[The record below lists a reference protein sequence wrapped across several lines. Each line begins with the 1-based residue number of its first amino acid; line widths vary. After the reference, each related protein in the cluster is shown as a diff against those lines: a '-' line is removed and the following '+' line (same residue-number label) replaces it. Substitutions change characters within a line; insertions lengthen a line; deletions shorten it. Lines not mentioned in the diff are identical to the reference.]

1 MKHWCL
7 QLLVKDSISPVSS
20 LREGRHTCMQHKNV
34 YMFACLHKYVC
45 RGQRLTLDVLL
56 NLSPHC
62 FFLRQGLS
70 LNLEFNDS
78 ARLAGQEAWR
88 SSCLCLRDTRITGTH
103 LLQLC
108 MYMDA
113 GDQNPSLMLCDQHF
127 THWTVSLAFSPQS
140 VTRCEYIC
148 DYFLFAE

>member
-20 LREGRHTCMQHKNV
+20 LREGRRTCMQHKNV
-34 YMFACLHKYVC
+34 HVCTSMCVEARGWRWMSFSISLHIV
-45 RGQRLTLDVLL
+45 
-56 NLSPHC
+56 

-88 SSCLCLRDTRITGTH
+88 FYCLCLHDTRITGTH